1 MSDNFPEAKA
11 VLRDEIANLRYVETN
26 RSCLLINRNR
36 SAAALE
42 KVFTTNCQSPIQQEW
57 HCRPHLMRRD
67 EGVVTPH
74 LTPFP
79 HQMSRLPSAP
89 HELSVDES

>member
-11 VLRDEIANLRYVETN
+11 VLSDEIANLRLVEIN

-42 KVFTTNCQSPIQQEW
+42 KVFTTTQDTTSFFGTKKDLKQIEY
-57 HCRPHLMRRD
+57 
-67 EGVVTPH
+67 TK
-74 LTPFP
+74 FP
-79 HQMSRLPSAP
+79 
-89 HELSVDES
+89 